1 MNLSEAQAALQQV
14 SDALSTAWANE
25 PSAARR
31 SRLRSLILKVDGELV
46 AIAEQ
51 KLKNAAAKYVPL
63 AGNFDTAIKD
73 LNWVRNQVDS
83 FTVSATQ
90 AAQIIAWVASI
101 LPLL

>member
-14 SDALSTAWANE
+14 SDALNAAWANE
-25 PSAARR
+25 PSPARR
-31 SRLRSLILKVDGELV
+31 SRLRSLILKIDVELV

-51 KLKNAAAKYVPL
+51 KLENAAAKYGPFE
-63 AGNFDTAIKD
+63 GNFENAVKD

-90 AAQIIAWVASI
+90 AAQIVAWVASI